1 MIPHRPEP
9 HDDSE
14 AVYSIEI
21 LAELAGISPRTV
33 VRYHELGVISPANA
47 QLEFNTEGL
56 RQLRRL
62 EHLRQTHD
70 LTDSGLKLI
79 SQLLTDLEKL
89 QHQLRQLSR

>member
-1 MIPHRPEP
+1 MNPNRSEP
-9 HDDSE
+9 PDDSE
-14 AVYSIEI
+14 TVYSIEI

-33 VRYHELGVISPANA
+33 IRYHELGVISPAND
-47 QLEFNTEGL
+47 QLQFSAEDL

-62 EHLRQTHD
+62 EHLRHTHD
-70 LTDSGLKLI
+70 LTESGLKLI